1 MNKISFLDLKKVND
15 IHEEKINKAIERV
28 IKSGWY
34 VLGPEVE
41 KFERSFAKFCGTK
54 YSVGVGNGLE
64 ALHLI
69 LSAYGFGGNDEI
81 IVPSNT
87 YIATWLAVEMC
98 GAKVVPVEPKIGSY
112 NIDPSLIEARIT
124 KRTKAILVV
133 HLYGQTVEMDPIKD
147 IADKYELKIIEDS
160 AQAHGAIYKDKKAGN
175 LGDASGF
182 SFYPGKNLG
191 ALGDG
196 GAVTTNDRNLAEKIR
211 FLRNYGSKIKY
222 KNKFKGVNSRLD
234 ELQAAVLREKL
245 KTLNR
250 ENKIRITL
258 AKQYL
263 KNLDNKNITL
273 PSLAT
278 DCSSVW
284 HLFVIRIKERKQ
296 LAKFLS
302 KNNIETLIHY
312 PIPPNKQKAY
322 INEDYGS
329 FPISERIHKEVLSLP
344 MSPVLKS
351 DEVDRVIFYINKFY
365 N

>member
-1 MNKISFLDLKKVND
+1 MNKIRFLDLKKVNG
-15 IHEEKINKAIERV
+15 IHEGRINKAVERV

-34 VLGPEVE
+34 VLGSEVE
-41 KFERSFAKFCGTK
+41 KFESSFAKFCGTK

-69 LSAYGFGGNDEI
+69 LSAYGFGRNDEI

-98 GAKVVPVEPKIGSY
+98 GATVVPVEPKIGTY
-112 NIDPSLIEARIT
+112 NIDPSLIEAKIT
-124 KRTKAILVV
+124 KKTKAILVV
-133 HLYGQTVEMDPIKD
+133 HLYGQAVEMNPIKK
-147 IADKYELKIIEDS
+147 IANKYRLKIIEDS
-160 AQAHGAIYKDKKAGN
+160 AQAHGAQYKGKKVGN

-196 GAVTTNDRNLAEKIR
+196 GAVTTNDKKLAEKIK

-222 KNKFKGVNSRLD
+222 KNQFKGVNSRLD
-234 ELQAAVLREKL
+234 ELQAAILSEKL

-250 ENKIRITL
+250 ENKIRISL

-263 KNLDNKNITL
+263 NGLDTKNIIL
-273 PSLAT
+273 PFLEKE
-278 DCSSVW
+278 CSSVW
-284 HLFVIRIKERKQ
+284 HLFVIRVKERNK
-296 LAKFLS
+296 LAKFLI

-322 INEDYGS
+322 IHQGLGS
-329 FPISERIHKEVLSLP
+329 FPISEKIHKEVLSLP
-344 MSPVLKS
+344 MSPVLSPEEIDK
-351 DEVDRVIFYINKFY
+351 VISCVNKFY